1 MATSADWKTVYEKA
15 LRVMG
20 SASAATAAPQSEP
33 PQLLRAALDYAKRGW
48 LVMPLHTP
56 TARGCSCREAD
67 CRSVGK
73 HPRTL
78 NGSKDAS
85 RDRAVIRGWWKR
97 WPDANVGIATGPESG
112 IFALDVDPKKGGEES
127 LVAWA
132 RRGFIFPDTYTV
144 RTGGGGQHHYFVWP
158 EGVDVRNS
166 ESKIAPGMDI
176 RGVGGYVVAAPS
188 LHESGAR
195 YEINESAIPPEPP
208 PEWLLTLIREAQGPQ
223 TQQSSPAVQAAPSDS
238 KIGHPDRWP
247 HLRSLAGTLIKRGMD
262 PTAIEAA
269 LVVENAAKCSPPLDE
284 KELREKLTDMVR
296 RYSSPAPSAENGFT
310 LVPIGQLL
318 SRPDVPPDYLVGG
331 LLIRGTVSCVVS
343 KPKVGKSTFAR
354 GLCLAVAR
362 GVPFLGRN
370 TRQGPCIYLA
380 LEERHEEITS
390 DFRSMGAE
398 GTEPI
403 EVHADAAPVLAILA
417 LVDLVRRQRPALVV
431 IDPLFRLA
439 HIRDEKAYAEVYAAL
454 GPLIDLA
461 RETGTH
467 ILVTHH
473 SGKSPKVD
481 PIDSPLGSTAIGG
494 AAATTIVLNR
504 RESYRTV
511 QTVTRI
517 GPVLPETE
525 LSFDSETRLLSVGG
539 TKAEADCQEI
549 EKAIVEYLE
558 AGGEQ
563 TEPEIVEHV
572 EGTNA
577 VKRKALRSLVEKG
590 LVDRAGIGKKG
601 DPYKYSYACTEGIA
615 RTSVQETE
623 NGPKTR
629 ASIDEKVVR
638 ARQENQMLVR
648 DTFEVE
654 EQPLLEG
661 EGMGKSAPVE
671 ALENLPLDEAIFTNP
686 PEPENTKP
694 LTGDAAESDESETV
708 KPEVR
713 L

>member
-1 MATSADWKTVYEKA
+1 M
-15 LRVMG
+15 
-20 SASAATAAPQSEP
+20 TAF
-33 PQLLRAALDYAKRGW
+33 
-48 LVMPLHTP
+48 TP
-56 TARGCSCREAD
+56 TFEQSRRYFEARLPGQRIGSRREV
-67 CRSVGK
+67 SVKCPFHDDG
-73 HPRTL
+73 T
-78 NGSKDAS
+78 AS
-85 RDRAVIRGWWKR
+85 MSINLERGTWFCH
-97 WPDANVGIATGPESG
+97 ACGI
-112 IFALDVDPKKGGEES
+112 
-127 LVAWA
+127 
-132 RRGFIFPDTYTV
+132 
-144 RTGGGGQHHYFVWP
+144 GGG
-158 EGVDVRNS
+158 
-166 ESKIAPGMDI
+166 I
-176 RGVGGYVVAAPS
+176 
-188 LHESGAR
+188 
-195 YEINESAIPPEPP
+195 
-208 PEWLLTLIREAQGPQ
+208 
-223 TQQSSPAVQAAPSDS
+223 
-238 KIGHPDRWP
+238 
-247 HLRSLAGTLIKRGMD
+247 
-262 PTAIEAA
+262 
-269 LVVENAAKCSPPLDE
+269 LDFE
-284 KELREKLTDMVR
+284 RKLTDKPDAECWTAINATIGRDAPKASKSKSGRIVATYDYHDAAGKIVYQAVR
-296 RYSSPAPSAENGFT
+296 FAEPKGFQQRRPNGKGGWTWNLHGVTRFPFSLPALVRANVVLIAEGEKDALNLQKAAAEFPTENDTLTYAATTNIGGAGKWMDSYSPYLAGKKVFVFQDNDDPGRKHAQQVCASASKYAQAVHLVELPGLAEHGDVSDYLEKHTPAELFELMKAAPVWTPPVGVPLRAENGFT
-310 LVPIGQLL
+310 LIPISTLL
-318 SRPDVPPDYLVGG
+318 SRPDVPPDYLVGD

-370 TRQGPCIYLA
+370 TRQGSCIYLA
-380 LEERHEEITS
+380 LEERHEEITA
-390 DFRSMGAE
+390 DFRAMGAE

-403 EVHADAAPVLAILA
+403 EVHADAAPVSAILA

-517 GPVLPETE
+517 GPGLPETV
-525 LSFDSETRLLSVGG
+525 LSFDPETRLLSVGG

-563 TEPEIVEHV
+563 AEPEIVEHV

-623 NGPKTR
+623 NGPQTR
-629 ASIDEKVVR
+629 VSIDEKVVR
-638 ARQENQMLVR
+638 ENRQDQLLVR
-648 DTFEVE
+648 
-654 EQPLLEG
+654 G
-661 EGMGKSAPVE
+661 NE
-671 ALENLPLDEAIFTNP
+671 AH
-686 PEPENTKP
+686 
-694 LTGDAAESDESETV
+694 SETV
-708 KPEVR
+708 KTEVR
-713 L
+713 I